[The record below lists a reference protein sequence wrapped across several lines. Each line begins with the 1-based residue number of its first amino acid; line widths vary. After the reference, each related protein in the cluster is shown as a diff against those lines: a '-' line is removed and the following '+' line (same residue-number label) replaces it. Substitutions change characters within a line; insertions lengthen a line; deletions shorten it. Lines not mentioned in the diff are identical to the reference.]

1 MEGWPSK
8 RFLSKHESVLSP
20 DVWKWLFNSS
30 TCERSTLQ
38 TLINSIS
45 SFSLTIK
52 GGNFLP
58 HYENK
63 FNARESVDVKMSCCS
78 EAEQSRDRN
87 RDGGQKS
94 RESTPLMT
102 RSLVKRFNTQKPGTY
117 GIITTAAD
125 FWTGLSKKEP
135 RARLYYILNLDVL
148 GISNFWQMYIFF
160 SACIDSKNSRTRQIT
175 KSNGQH
181 KLFKAHWKMGMLRCT
196 LGKIH
201 HKMSEWNIYLRIR
214 NKRWKQNL
222 FDFALTLLFSPFI
235 FS

>member
-1 MEGWPSK
+1 MSFSTGWLNHTNAYRMGKNWTFETLAQNSCINELWSCCKFSHLLWRTVLGSDWKEIHLPRPCRVSIFICTVGVIMEGWPSK

-94 RESTPLMT
+94 RESTP
-102 RSLVKRFNTQKPGTY
+102 FN
-117 GIITTAAD
+117 D
-125 FWTGLSKKEP
+125 
-135 RARLYYILNLDVL
+135 
-148 GISNFWQMYIFF
+148 
-160 SACIDSKNSRTRQIT
+160 
-175 KSNGQH
+175 
-181 KLFKAHWKMGMLRCT
+181 
-196 LGKIH
+196 
-201 HKMSEWNIYLRIR
+201 
-214 NKRWKQNL
+214 
-222 FDFALTLLFSPFI
+222 
-235 FS
+235 